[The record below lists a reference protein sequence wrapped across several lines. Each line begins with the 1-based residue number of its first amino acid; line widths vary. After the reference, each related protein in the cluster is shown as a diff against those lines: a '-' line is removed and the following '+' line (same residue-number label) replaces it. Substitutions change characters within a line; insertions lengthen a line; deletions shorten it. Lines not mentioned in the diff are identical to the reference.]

1 VVSSEHAVLG
11 VERLIRRTRSGP
23 FGTG

>member
-1 VVSSEHAVLG
+1 VATHRHGVLG
-11 VERLIRRTRSGP
+11 AERLIRRTLSGP